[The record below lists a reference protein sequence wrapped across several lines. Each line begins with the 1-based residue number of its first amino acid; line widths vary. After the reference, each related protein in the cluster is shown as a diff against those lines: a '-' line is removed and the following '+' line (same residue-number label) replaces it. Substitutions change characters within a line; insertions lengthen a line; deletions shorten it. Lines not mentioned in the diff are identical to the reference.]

1 MPRHITIIFPGQG
14 SQSIGMLD
22 NFSSSYLDSYRD
34 IILDSLGF
42 DLIDIISNG
51 SEEQLNKTSITQPAI
66 LLSSFLQYEK
76 FIKKLKINPNIM
88 CGHSLGEYSALVASQ
103 SLNLSDALHLV
114 HKRGLLME
122 QCQQGSMCAVLNTD
136 LDVISGVCE
145 RVENETNN
153 TVSPANLNSP
163 KQTVISG
170 TSEGVELAIKY
181 LKDAGHKKCI
191 KLNVS
196 VASHSNVMINAIDE
210 FKKELDMINMSM
222 PNHKIIH
229 NVDNEPSNDID
240 ELKNKLLNQLIKPVR
255 WSNTMEYINKHNG
268 IIIECGPN
276 NVLSGLARSN
286 GSGEVYSTFSENFID
301 EIMSVI

>member
-1 MPRHITIIFPGQG
+1 MI
-14 SQSIGMLD
+14 
-22 NFSSSYLDSYRD
+22 
-34 IILDSLGF
+34 
-42 DLIDIISNG
+42 
-51 SEEQLNKTSITQPAI
+51 
-66 LLSSFLQYEK
+66 
-76 FIKKLKINPNIM
+76 KINPDIL

-122 QCQQGSMCAVLNTD
+122 QCQKGSMCAVLNTD

-153 TVSPANLNSP
+153 IVSPANLNSP
-163 KQTVISG
+163 KQIVISG
-170 TSEGVELAIKY
+170 TSDGVELVIKY

-196 VASHSNVMINAIDE
+196 VASHSNVMIDAIDE

-286 GSGEVYSTFSENFID
+286 GSDKVYSTFSENFID